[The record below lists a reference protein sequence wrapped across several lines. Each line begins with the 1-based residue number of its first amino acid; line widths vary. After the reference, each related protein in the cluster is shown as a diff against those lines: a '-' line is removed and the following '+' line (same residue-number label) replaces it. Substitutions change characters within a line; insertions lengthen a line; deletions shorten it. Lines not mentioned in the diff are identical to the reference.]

1 MSSWPPRCPAEPN
14 GPTHPNLQFDIFP
27 AVTFVTAPT
36 RHRLRSCGLTE
47 APSTL
52 RPATVERPVTGRQVR
67 QVQRAAFLH
76 SVQVDHGIER
86 LSRIRDHVEGPV
98 PDARESLPTF
108 LNRINRRTHGPTA

>member
-27 AVTFVTAPT
+27 AMTFVMAPT

-52 RPATVERPVTGRQVR
+52 RPATVERPVTGRRVR

-86 LSRIRDHVEGPV
+86 LSRIRDHVDGPV
-98 PDARESLPTF
+98 PDAGEPLSPF
-108 LNRINRRTHGPTA
+108 LNRIN